1 MTYDKAA
8 ATVFLEDLDDTA
20 KGWTFQTFNDNADRK
35 AGSLANTLTGTL
47 DARWETLCSL
57 SQDGAGVFVTVNE
70 TDGKARKAENI
81 TRRRALFVDTEG
93 ANDNQIDR
101 ARTVWEPRIGP
112 ILTDDDARQIAVNVT
127 GFFSILAEWARLETP
142 TPANDTGKPSPS
154 VDEEA
159 RHDR

>member
-1 MTYDKAA
+1 MSKKTKI
-8 ATVFLEDLDDTA
+8 
-20 KGWTFQTFNDNADRK
+20 
-35 AGSLANTLTGTL
+35 S
-47 DARWETLCSL
+47 
-57 SQDGAGVFVTVNE
+57 
-70 TDGKARKAENI
+70 ENI
-81 TRRRALFVDTEG
+81 IFSKGLCQKYWRTE
-93 ANDNQIDR
+93 
-101 ARTVWEPRIGP
+101 WEPRIGP